1 MNMISVDQLT
11 VEFGGFKLFDQVS
24 FLINPKDRV
33 GLVGKNGAGKSTLL
47 KIFMGIQ
54 QPTKG
59 IVSVPGDIRLGY
71 LPQNMIC
78 RDERTVFEEAREAFS
93 EVLKLDSKI
102 KKINQ
107 QLADRTDY
115 ESKEYLDLIHDL
127 TEATERYQ
135 MLGGDSIEASIEQT
149 LTGLGFKRS
158 DFMRPTSEF
167 SGGWRMRIELAKI
180 LLQRPDVLLLDEPT
194 NHLDIE
200 AIQWFEDFLK
210 DYPGA
215 VLLISHDR
223 AFLDNITNRTIEIS
237 LGKIYDY
244 NVSYSKFETLRKEQ
258 REQQLAAYRNQQKMI
273 EETEAFIERF
283 RYKATKAV
291 QVQSRIKQL
300 EKLERIEIDEI
311 DVSKLNIKFPE
322 APRSGD
328 LVINARNLSKS
339 YGDLQVLNDLEF
351 TIQRGERV
359 AFVGRNGEGKTTLSR
374 MIVDELDYTGELR
387 IGHNVSMGYF
397 AQNQDELLDENKT
410 ALQVIDDVA
419 VGDVR
424 TKIRDILGAF
434 LFSGEEV
441 DKKVKVLSGGERSR
455 LAMAKLLLEPYNLL
469 VLDEPTN
476 HLDMHS
482 KDILKNALQNFKGTI
497 IIVSHDR
504 EFLDGLVD
512 KVFEFRNK
520 NIKEHLGGIY
530 EFLQKR
536 KLENLQQLE
545 LKTKEKNVKKEQSN
559 TVHKEAYLERKEL
572 DKKIRKAEKDVH
584 SSEQKI
590 EKLEK
595 EIAEINSKLSDPE
608 QMNHDSS
615 LFSRYEELKKLLEKE
630 MGNWEEFTK
639 KLENL
644 KDDRF

>member
-1 MNMISVDQLT
+1 MISVDQLT

-33 GLVGKNGAGKSTLL
+33 GLVGKNGSGKSPFL

-54 QPTKG
+54 QPTKR
-59 IVSVPGDIRLGY
+59 IASAPGDIRLGY

-300 EKLERIEIDEI
+300 EKLDRIEIDEI

-536 KLENLQQLE
+536 RLENLQQLE
-545 LKTKEKNVKKEQSN
+545 LKAKEKNVKKEQSN

>member
-1 MNMISVDQLT
+1 MISVDQLT
-11 VEFGGFKLFDQVS
+11 LEFGGFKLFDQVS

-47 KIFMGIQ
+47 KVFMGIQ
-54 QPTKG
+54 PPTKG
-59 IVSVPGDIRLGY
+59 TVAVPGDIRLGY

-210 DYPGA
+210 EYPGA

-223 AFLDNITNRTIEIS
+223 AFLDNITKRTIEIS

-244 NVSYSKFETLRKEQ
+244 NVPYSKFEALRKEQ

-300 EKLERIEIDEI
+300 EKLDRIEIDEI

-339 YGDLQVLNDLEF
+339 YGDLEVLKNLEF

-374 MIVDELDYTGELR
+374 MIVGELDYTGDLK
-387 IGHNVSMGYF
+387 IGHNVSIGYF
-397 AQNQDELLDENKT
+397 AQNQDKLLDENKT

-482 KDILKNALQNFKGTI
+482 KDVLKNALLNFKGTI
-497 IIVSHDR
+497 IVVSHDR

-520 NIKEHLGGIY
+520 SIKEHLGGIY

-536 KLENLQQLE
+536 KLENLRQLE
-545 LKTKEKNVKKEQSN
+545 QKAKEKNVVKESKN
-559 TVHKEAYLERKEL
+559 NDSKEAYLERKEL
-572 DKKIRKAEKDVH
+572 DKKIRKAEKEVH

-595 EIAEINSKLSDPE
+595 EIAEINLKLSDPE
-608 QMNHDSS
+608 QMNLDSS
-615 LFSRYEELKKLLEKE
+615 LFSRYEELKTWLEKE
-630 MGNWEEFTK
+630 MEHWEKYTE
-639 KLENL
+639 KLEKL

>member
-1 MNMISVDQLT
+1 MISVDQLT

-47 KIFMGIQ
+47 KVFMGIQ
-54 QPTKG
+54 PPTKG
-59 IVSVPGDIRLGY
+59 TVAVPGDVRLGY

-115 ESKEYLDLIHDL
+115 ESKEYLGLIHDL

-158 DFMRPTSEF
+158 DFTRPTSEF

-180 LLQRPDVLLLDEPT
+180 LLQKPDVLLLDEPT

-210 DYPGA
+210 EYSGA

-223 AFLDNITNRTIEIS
+223 AFLDNITKRTIEIS

-244 NVSYSKFETLRKEQ
+244 NVPYSKFEALRKEQ

-300 EKLERIEIDEI
+300 EKLHRIEIDEM

-339 YGDLQVLNDLEF
+339 YGDSEVLKNLEF
-351 TIQRGERV
+351 NIQRGERV

-374 MIVDELDYTGELR
+374 IIVDELDYTGELK
-387 IGHNVSMGYF
+387 IGHNVFIGYF

-424 TKIRDILGAF
+424 TRIRDILGAF
-434 LFSGEEV
+434 LFRGEEV

-482 KDILKNALQNFKGTI
+482 KDILKNALLNFKGTI

-520 NIKEHLGGIY
+520 SIKEHLGGIY
-530 EFLQKR
+530 DFLQKR
-536 KLENLQQLE
+536 KLENLRQLE
-545 LKTKEKNVKKEQSN
+545 QKTKAKNVVKESKN
-559 TVHKEAYLERKEL
+559 NDSKEAYLERKEW
-572 DKKIRKAEKDVH
+572 DKKIRKAEKEVH

-595 EIAEINSKLSDPE
+595 EIAEINLKLSDPE
-608 QMNHDSS
+608 QMKHDSS
-615 LFSRYEELKKLLEKE
+615 LFVRYEELKTWLEKE
-630 MGNWEEFTK
+630 MEHWEKYTE
-639 KLENL
+639 KLEKL